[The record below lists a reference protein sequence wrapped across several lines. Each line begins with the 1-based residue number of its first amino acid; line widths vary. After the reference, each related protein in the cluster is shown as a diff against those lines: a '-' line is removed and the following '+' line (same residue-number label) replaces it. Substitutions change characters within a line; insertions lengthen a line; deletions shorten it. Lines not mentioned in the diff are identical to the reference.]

1 MNCCDDFG
9 DCNQGRNCPV
19 RKQMA
24 LRDEVEKS
32 MGVAK
37 IGQRHH
43 AAKAYPPSAW
53 KKSLKYWAALW
64 LGVALG
70 AMSAGVLVVL
80 LEVVV

>member
-1 MNCCDDFG
+1 VTAREQFELEHFG
-9 DCNQGRNCPV
+9 ISPG
-19 RKQMA
+19 
-24 LRDEVEKS
+24 
-32 MGVAK
+32 K

-64 LGVALG
+64 LGVAVG
-70 AMSAGVLVVL
+70 AAAAGVLVVL